1 MRAIEALLVL
11 VLLTAWVAGLVLVV
25 RNVRRRR
32 PRWRVGVHSR
42 KDGTMLV
49 QLERPGEQAV
59 TAREL
64 PPAMDSVDFAASLR
78 VAVEEAEQQAA
89 ELNPPLAPR
98 AGPAGAARRPDLL
111 DGHLFPAALAQEG
124 VVVAVAKYEG
134 ADVHASLPPAHDR
147 VPHGGRVARSL
158 DPQPRARR
166 RLVAGQ
172 HAGPQELALGG
183 DLTRVRVDEEQSHG
197 R

>member
-59 TAREL
+59 TFREL

-89 ELNPPLAPR
+89 ELN
-98 AGPAGAARRPDLL
+98 RR
-111 DGHLFPAALAQEG
+111 
-124 VVVAVAKYEG
+124 
-134 ADVHASLPPAHDR
+134 
-147 VPHGGRVARSL
+147 
-158 DPQPRARR
+158 
-166 RLVAGQ
+166 
-172 HAGPQELALGG
+172 
-183 DLTRVRVDEEQSHG
+183 
-197 R
+197 